1 MAFQG
6 KRKQKFGDGP
16 NLNFFTGLYA
26 KEGGKV
32 IFSAILD
39 SDRAKEA
46 LKDAIKATEV
56 EGKISLVILEASKGD
71 ADAWAAFAG
80 VQPQEKRKAGKKKFV
95 RRPKDED
102 ENGDEVEPDPDERK
116 ASKGS
121 VASASDDD
129 EWA

>member
-1 MAFQG
+1 MAFTG
-6 KRKQKFGDGP
+6 KRKQQKSFGDGP

-80 VQPQEKRKAGKKKFV
+80 VQPQEKRKTGKKKFV

-102 ENGDEVEPDPDERK
+102 DGGDEVDVEPDPDERK
-116 ASKGS
+116 ANKST
-121 VASASDDD
+121 DDD

>member
-1 MAFQG
+1 MAFTG
-6 KRKQKFGDGP
+6 KRKPQQKFGDGP

-26 KEGGKV
+26 KDGGKV

-39 SDRAKEA
+39 SDRAKDA
-46 LKDAIKATEV
+46 LKEAIKATEV
-56 EGKISLVILEASKGD
+56 DGKISLVILEASKGD

-80 VQPQEKRKAGKKKFV
+80 VQPQEKRSTGKKKFV

-102 ENGDEVEPDPDERK
+102 EGGDEAEEEPDPDERK

-121 VASASDDD
+121 DDD